1 MTPNPTKSSAILE
14 PGAAVTLNR
23 LTIRATRTDDFEA
36 ICTLVNLPG
45 FRAGTLRLPYQ
56 RPEQTR
62 KWLES
67 QGTDALNV
75 VALVDDIVVGQ
86 AGLHPGAGRRA
97 HVAGIG
103 MGVHDDHV
111 GKGIG
116 TALLQE
122 IVDAA
127 DNWLGFRRLELAVF
141 ADNAPAIRLYENLEN
156 PGATPKGLSF
166 ARLTTEWHA
175 GITGRRDFA
184 VPQILRCP
192 SAIAPL
198 SGPPAQNRLPRSRA
212 LTGIPAFA
220 ALATASRSTASTA
233 LNTACR
239 TVRVSKRRV
248 T

>member
-1 MTPNPTKSSAILE
+1 VGLTLRSIAPRCRIDTARSRQGNAVALPLPATPRRCRDRSVAPSHRLARL
-14 PGAAVTLNR
+14 AV
-23 LTIRATRTDDFEA
+23 IAECDDQRAT
-36 ICTLVNLPG
+36 P
-45 FRAGTLRLPYQ
+45 
-56 RPEQTR
+56 RPMR
-62 KWLES
+62 
-67 QGTDALNV
+67 
-75 VALVDDIVVGQ
+75 
-86 AGLHPGAGRRA
+86 P
-97 HVAGIG
+97 
-103 MGVHDDHV
+103 
-111 GKGIG
+111 
-116 TALLQE
+116 
-122 IVDAA
+122 
-127 DNWLGFRRLELAVF
+127 
-141 ADNAPAIRLYENLEN
+141 LEN

-220 ALATASRSTASTA
+220 ALAKASRSTASTA

-239 TVRVSKRRV
+239 TVRVSKRRM